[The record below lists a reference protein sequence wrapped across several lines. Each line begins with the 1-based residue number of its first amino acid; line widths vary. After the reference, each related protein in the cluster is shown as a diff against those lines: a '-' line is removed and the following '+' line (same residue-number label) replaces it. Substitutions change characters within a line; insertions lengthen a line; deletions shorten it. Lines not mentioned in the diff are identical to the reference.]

1 MNSDDKQFTYGAAKK
16 YAELA
21 VWEWAEAHP
30 DVDVTTSKINYMF
43 LSFFPPKTNC
53 LEQYCHLTLMVHLQT
68 SFFHFRSLVM
78 TPFPLLS

>member
-30 DVDVTTSKINYMF
+30 DVDVTTSKIDYISYHSSP
-43 LSFFPPKTNC
+43 LKTC
-53 LEQYCHLTLMVHLQT
+53 LEQYSHLTSTVHSHP
-68 SFFHFRSLVM
+68 SFFHFRSLIM
-78 TPFPLLS
+78 TPFPLPS